1 MREENFL
8 GEVAKEACFGE
19 GELVCKEEFAS
30 CLIILDAESGI
41 EIGVEMSDDVFLVR

>member
-1 MREENFL
+1 MREEDFL
-8 GEVAKEACFGE
+8 GEVTKEACFGE
-19 GELVCKEEFAS
+19 GKLVCEEEFAS